1 MSKVLI
7 VDDHRDSSAVLAR
20 LLRAEG
26 HEPQIATDPVEAMD
40 HIRNEPPDA
49 MLLDVMMPG
58 ISGLDVLRQIK
69 QNPDTAQVPVVMF
82 RAISRPEVIDQ
93 AFNQGASDYW
103 VKASLDFG
111 QMMARLS
118 RILPRNRAAC

>member
-26 HEPQIATDPVEAMD
+26 HEPSIATGPAEAMD
-40 HIRNEPPDA
+40 ALRHDRPDA

-58 ISGLDVLRQIK
+58 TSGLEMLRQIK
-69 QNPDTAQVPVVMF
+69 QDPEMAGVPVVMF
-82 RAISRPEVIDQ
+82 SAVSRPEVIDQ
-93 AFNQGASDYW
+93 AFNHGASDYW

-111 QMMARLS
+111 QLMSRLS
-118 RILPRNRAAC
+118 RILPRYSAA